1 MTFFSFE
8 VPLVLASSSAYR
20 AQALTRLG
28 LEFTQASP
36 DIDESALP
44 GEAPQVLAQ
53 RLANEKALAIQRQRP
68 DAVVIGSDQVGVAQ
82 GRQLLKPGTHEAA
95 IAQLQSLSGVEAVFY
110 TALAVYDPAKATI
123 HEAVTPTYIEFRH
136 LTHDQIRRYVASEEP
151 LDCAGS
157 FKVEALGIAL
167 FERVTS
173 DDPTA
178 LVGLPMIA
186 LVSILHRIRTSAM
199 GDRV

>member
-8 VPLVLASSSAYR
+8 VPLVLASSSTYR

-28 LEFTQASP
+28 LEFTQATP
-36 DIDESALP
+36 DIDESAVP

-53 RLANEKALAIQRQRP
+53 RLAREKTSAIRSQRP
-68 DAVVIGSDQVGVAQ
+68 DAIVIGSDQVGVAQ
-82 GRQLLKPGTHEAA
+82 GRQLQKPGTDEAA
-95 IAQLQSLSGVEAVFY
+95 ITQLQHLSGAEAVFH
-110 TALAVYDPAKATI
+110 TALAVYDPTTAEI
-123 HEAVTPTYIEFRH
+123 HEAVTATHIRFRH
-136 LTHDQIRRYVASEEP
+136 LTDDQIRRYVEFDKP

-178 LVGLPMIA
+178 LVGIPMIA
-186 LVSILHRIRTSAM
+186 LVSILQRISASAM
-199 GDRV
+199 GS